1 MGRADR
7 PGAARLPCTQ
17 AIKSLQP
24 VGSLA
29 YGPAPMHRTES
40 LYLDLVRVCAA
51 LLVVSYHA
59 HYYTP
64 GVLPF
69 TNFGHDAV
77 VIFFVLSGYVIAYV
91 TGTRERTLTRYTVS
105 RLSRLMSVVVPALAL
120 TVIADAIGRASD
132 GAVIYERVMGYA
144 GDWPVIRVL
153 SALTFTAELWFV
165 SIVTLSNNAFW
176 SLSFEF
182 WYYVIYA
189 CWVFVPGRGRYVAT
203 AVACL
208 IVGPK
213 ILLLFPLWLMGV
225 WLYRTSFGR
234 DWKPIPALV
243 IFVGSLTLY
252 LTLKDVG
259 ALQAL
264 NQAVWDVIGPRAVH
278 YLPYAR
284 FFPGDYVVGLC
295 IVANFAALR
304 ALAPRI
310 DVPGVID
317 RAIRLAAGFTF
328 SIYLYHYPLLLF
340 WGAVLWNRV
349 PDSLLSLCAVSL
361 TFVVI
366 VALGLVTEWRK
377 EPVRRWFTWL
387 LQRAPLPRWA
397 WSEVSPPE
405 SARFGRI

>member
-1 MGRADR
+1 
-7 PGAARLPCTQ
+7 
-17 AIKSLQP
+17 
-24 VGSLA
+24 
-29 YGPAPMHRTES
+29 MHRTES

-59 HYYTP
+59 RFYVP
-64 GVLPF
+64 GVLPI
-69 TNFGHDAV
+69 TDFGHDAV

-91 TGTRERTLTRYTVS
+91 TATRERTLTRYTVS

-120 TVIADAIGRASD
+120 TVIADTIGRASE
-132 GAVIYERVMGYA
+132 GAAIYERQMGYA

-153 SALTFTAELWFV
+153 SALTFTAELWFI

-189 CWVFVPGRGRYVAT
+189 CWVFVPGRWRYGAT
-203 AVACL
+203 AAACL

-213 ILLLFPLWLMGV
+213 ILLLFPLWLAGV
-225 WLYRTSFGR
+225 WLYRSPVGR
-234 DWKPIPALV
+234 GWKRIPAAI

-252 LTLKDVG
+252 LVLKDMGV
-259 ALQAL
+259 LQML
-264 NQAVWDVIGPRAVH
+264 NQAVWDVIGPNAVY

-284 FFPGDYVVGLC
+284 FFPGDYVIGVL
-295 IVANFAALR
+295 IAANFAALR
-304 ALAPRI
+304 ALAPI
-310 DVPGVID
+310 INVPGFID

-349 PDSLLSLCAVSL
+349 PATTLSLCAVGL
-361 TFVVI
+361 TFVSI
-366 VALGLVTEWRK
+366 IALGSVTEWRK

-387 LQRAPLPRWA
+387 IQRTPLPPWA
-397 WSEVSPPE
+397 SSEVGASKSPRP
-405 SARFGRI
+405 SGI

>member
-1 MGRADR
+1 
-7 PGAARLPCTQ
+7 
-17 AIKSLQP
+17 
-24 VGSLA
+24 
-29 YGPAPMHRTES
+29 MHRTES

-64 GVLPF
+64 GILPF
-69 TNFGHDAV
+69 TDFGHDAV
-77 VIFFVLSGYVIAYV
+77 VIFFVLSGYVIAFV
-91 TGTRERTLTRYTVS
+91 TGTRERTLTRYAVS
-105 RLSRLMSVVVPALAL
+105 RLSRLMSVVVPALIL
-120 TVIADAIGRASD
+120 TVIADAIGRGTD
-132 GAVIYERVMGYA
+132 GAAIYDSLHGYP

-153 SALTFTAELWFV
+153 SALTFTAELWFI
-165 SIVTLSNNAFW
+165 SIITLSNNAFW

-189 CWVFVPGRGRYVAT
+189 CWVFVPGRARYAAT
-203 AVACL
+203 AIACL

-234 DWKPIPALV
+234 DWKPLPALLV
-243 IFVGSLTLY
+243 FVGSLALY
-252 LTLKDVG
+252 LVLKDRGV
-259 ALQAL
+259 LQAL
-264 NQAVWDVIGPRAVH
+264 TQAVWDIIGPRAVH

-284 FFPGDYVVGLC
+284 FFPGDYVIGLC

-304 ALAPRI
+304 ALAPHVS
-310 DVPGVID
+310 VPLLVD
-317 RAIRLAAGFTF
+317 RAIRLAAGYTF

-340 WGAVLWNRV
+340 WGAVLWHRV
-349 PDSLLSLCAVSL
+349 PDGLLSLCAVTM

-366 VALGLVTEWRK
+366 IALGSVTEWRK

-387 LQRAPLPRWA
+387 AERTPLPRWA
-397 WSEVSPPE
+397 WSDVGAGAP
-405 SARFGRI
+405 ARPGRI